1 MPRAAEICKRWRF
14 LVIRDPKIKEIVGA
28 YYKRAWDEQKP
39 RSGGGRGFENGGSRG
54 LGNGIVL

>member
-1 MPRAAEICKRWRF
+1 VPRAAEICKRWRF

-39 RSGGGRGFENGGSRG
+39 RSGEAGVSRKDDPG
-54 LGNGIVL
+54 VWRNGIVL